1 MWHEHLSLTFWD
13 SAVASGPR
21 NYKTT
26 GGITC
31 LVVSHVCDCI
41 FQMKPIRMPI
51 DFSSHILLYKDGF
64 NEKYNFFAKLIK
76 QKVRDAKNPAHT

>member
-1 MWHEHLSLTFWD
+1 MNISVLHSG
-13 SAVASGPR
+13 AVPLQVDRG
-21 NYKTT
+21 TT
-26 GGITC
+26 RP